1 MIKYKLILPST
12 FLAIS
17 LTACTFAPNSASQL
31 PSSNQT
37 VQSTAPQKILFKDE
51 NDGTSVKEQ
60 KRLNIYSVPDHI
72 LQNKVTEIPYYAFGE
87 ISFVTEEDINSV
99 NEGHSPWKATPLL
112 SAELLTT
119 NLIPTNINKDQVSYV
134 VTKQLN
140 PNKANEITTVEM
152 NIPGAGVYTITLQY
166 PENSPISFITQI
178 TFVSENNSQ

>member
-1 MIKYKLILPST
+1 MIKLKFILPST

-17 LTACTFAPNSASQL
+17 LTACTFVPSASNSANQV
-31 PSSNQT
+31 PSPNQ
-37 VQSTAPQKILFKDE
+37 TAPQKTVSKDE
-51 NDGTSVKEQ
+51 NDGTSAKKQ

-134 VTKQLN
+134 VTKQ
-140 PNKANEITTVEM
+140 NKANEVTTVEM
-152 NIPGAGVYTITLQY
+152 NIPGTGVYTITLQY